1 VGEAAARSLSWAG
14 RIRIELLP
22 GSWNN
27 MQKSPA
33 IGRMYSRVRLP
44 AQVDTVFNAFV
55 YEHERLRMQARREAQ
70 AR

>member
-1 VGEAAARSLSWAG
+1 
-14 RIRIELLP
+14 
-22 GSWNN
+22 